1 MFVIGRFSMKKYLLI
16 IVLLVSSGIV
26 VPFMPI
32 GTVNKIIAEAAV
44 IGVLFIIYN
53 AIQKES
59 QDK

>member
-1 MFVIGRFSMKKYLLI
+1 MKKYLLI

-59 QDK
+59 REK